1 MKNTKISRILVIVL
15 SLVLLLGATVGIMA
29 SAEEDNAVGIKA
41 ASVIHNDKVALVFAI
56 DVSNDA
62 IPQDLKV
69 EYKWGTDGE
78 WKPAGK
84 RAEVYNVYD
93 DEGVEIISTH
103 PLYATNGV
111 AAQDYTDVVYVRAY
125 TGETAS
131 ESKMVSFSVM
141 EFLYTK
147 LYKDGYIN
155 NWNPEH
161 QGKADRDLY
170 LAMVN
175 YAEKAQISIDK
186 FRGEEDVTGKL
197 ITDYNLITVKEGSVG
212 NTGKETVVDN
222 TTVGFIPVYSGE
234 VPTGDVIIWNVTVYN
249 DDGTSVTSSFE
260 DGLEIPV
267 TGHIVCVPSI
277 YTPSTYVKGSGY
289 YYTATGETIED
300 ENGDEITL
308 PNIPGDRNGFQNSET
323 TALGSVVADGDDK
336 YAFVTGTTGYFNIA
350 STAPG
355 TDLGYKVSILEFDA
369 KFENMPANTC
379 GIFGLYDRVGGYRDT
394 LYINATS
401 GKVSVG
407 SGYIINGSL
416 EVNQGEWHN
425 WRFVT
430 AYMDKGDG
438 TYDVVS
444 KIYIDNVWQCD
455 VYGDGSA
462 ANTNVDKAGY
472 IRIHNADRKFDL
484 SVDNI
489 YTGYSTETLVLG
501 DPANAQ

>member
-147 LYKDGYIN
+147 LYKDNYVSYWN
-155 NWNPEH
+155 NAI
-161 QGKADRDLY
+161 QTFADKELY
-170 LAMVN
+170 LSMVK
-175 YAEKAQISIDK
+175 YGEKAQIAIDK
-186 FRGEEDVTGKL
+186 WRGEEDITGKL
-197 ITDYNLITVKEGSVG
+197 ITDYHIITIVNDAGTIDDTDKS
-212 NTGKETVVDN
+212 TVVSTQPQVTLN
-222 TTVGFIPVYSGE
+222 YSGSLSAGQ
-234 VPTGDVIIWNVTVYN
+234 VCVWNVTTWDN
-249 DDGTSVTSSFE
+249 DENKTSTTVE
-260 DGLEIPV
+260 DGMAVSV
-267 TGHIVCVPSI
+267 TGHMVCTANI

-308 PNIPGDRNGFQNSET
+308 PNIPGDRKDYQSSQSALISGEVKNEDGDYYEYMKYTSQGSTFFT
-323 TALGSVVADGDDK
+323 TSAEPADGTK
-336 YAFVTGTTGYFNIA
+336 TNVF
-350 STAPG
+350 
-355 TDLGYKVSILEFDA
+355 EFDA
-369 KFENMPANTC
+369 KIDNPGTSL
-379 GIFGLYDRVGGYRDT
+379 GTIGLYDRINGYRGNIYLQLNSDGKIA
-394 LYINATS
+394 INSSHATNILDGELAVTS
-401 GKVSVG
+401 
-407 SGYIINGSL
+407 
-416 EVNQGEWHN
+416 GEWHN
-425 WRFVT
+425 WRFEF
-430 AYMDKGDG
+430 AYSSASEAI
-438 TYDVVS
+438 VAN
-444 KIYIDNVWQCD
+444 IFIDNVYQCAFK
-455 VYGDGSA
+455 VMEG
-462 ANTNVDKAGY
+462 ANDNVTNYACRF
-472 IRIHNADRKFDL
+472 IRLRPNNMEL
-484 SVDNI
+484 SIDNI
-489 YTGYSTETLVLG
+489 YLGYVTDEFVVG
-501 DPANAQ
+501 NPAQ